1 MEWRCCKWQR
11 GIAPGRRRSPF
22 ARHSQKRSWAAVEK
36 KTLMSTSRDAV
47 GKSLGTCKWTFRG
60 RSSGPFSVEKYMV
73 KFMTGSAMVD
83 HGKGEKKYEK
93 STSWESWG
101 MKMVLRKVQPKWLPI
116 TEVTHGQLL
125 TTTLLFF
132 SHEDWRS
139 MNWLQQLHRG
149 CDAKEL
155 ARFYKCIPQAI
166 PIFFKSDSRICAKQT
181 LPQAVVANHKVARKN
196 PMQIPKHTGL
206 TM

>member
-1 MEWRCCKWQR
+1 MTLLQVAKGDRTWSSQEPLRSTQPEAVMGR
-11 GIAPGRRRSPF
+11 GR
-22 ARHSQKRSWAAVEK
+22 K

-60 RSSGPFSVEKYMV
+60 RSSGPFSLEKYMV
-73 KFMTGSAMVD
+73 KFMNGSAMVD

-93 STSWESWG
+93 STSWG
-101 MKMVLRKVQPKWLPI
+101 MEMVLRKVQPKWLPI

-125 TTTLLFF
+125 ITTLLFF
-132 SHEDWRS
+132 FHEDWRS
-139 MNWLQQLHRG
+139 MNWPQQLHRG

-166 PIFFKSDSRICAKQT
+166 PNVF
-181 LPQAVVANHKVARKN
+181 
-196 PMQIPKHTGL
+196 
-206 TM
+206 